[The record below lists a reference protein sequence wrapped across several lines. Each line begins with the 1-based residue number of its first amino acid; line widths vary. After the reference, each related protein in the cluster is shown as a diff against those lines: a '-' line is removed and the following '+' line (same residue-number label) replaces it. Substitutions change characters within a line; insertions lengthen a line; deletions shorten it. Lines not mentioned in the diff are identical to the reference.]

1 MSEFTLI
8 DDERLSSGN
17 RIPIGTTTLEVERN
31 GARVLLPPDGLERA
45 LGWSLK
51 EQGLCRGEGCPPVPD
66 SVSLTGENGGVD
78 LAALASL
85 LGRPLAIDQ
94 EEGVALLG
102 TGIVERAHELDSLEA
117 PDFELPDLS
126 GRMHRLSDYRGK
138 KVLLIAYASW

>member
-1 MSEFTLI
+1 M
-8 DDERLSSGN
+8 
-17 RIPIGTTTLEVERN
+17 
-31 GARVLLPPDGLERA
+31 
-45 LGWSLK
+45 
-51 EQGLCRGEGCPPVPD
+51 
-66 SVSLTGENGGVD
+66 D

-102 TGIVERAHELDSLEA
+102 TGIAERAHELDSLEA

>member
-1 MSEFTLI
+1 MGKFILI
-8 DDERLSSGN
+8 DDERLSHADRTPTGATSV
-17 RIPIGTTTLEVERN
+17 EVARD
-31 GARVLLPPDGLERA
+31 GDRVLLQAAALERA

-51 EQGLCRGEGCPPVPD
+51 EQGLCRGDVCVPIAD
-66 SVSLTGENGGVD
+66 RESLVGAAGGVD
-78 LAALASL
+78 LVALAGL

-102 TGIVERAHELDSLEA
+102 TGIKERARSLSSLQA

-126 GRMHRLSDYRGK
+126 GHMHRLSDYRGK